1 MCVNYDK
8 QNKYQKTTFLKKTQ
22 VKFNT
27 KSNALLI
34 WTIHLTDAVD
44 DNKYK

>member
-1 MCVNYDK
+1 MTNKTSIKK
-8 QNKYQKTTFLKKTQ
+8 QHSWKKTQ